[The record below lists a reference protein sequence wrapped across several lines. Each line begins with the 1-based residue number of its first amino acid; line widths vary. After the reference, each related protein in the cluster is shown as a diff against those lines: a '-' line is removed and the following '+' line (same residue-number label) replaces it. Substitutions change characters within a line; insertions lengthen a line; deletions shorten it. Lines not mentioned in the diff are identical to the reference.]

1 LELKVWFNE
10 IILVQDSPMS
20 AGRRWAIY
28 VAILSLL
35 CLLAIGLWN
44 VFRVLLA
51 FGLIGFAGR
60 NSIDRATA
68 MRSGY
73 EQIPQARQIDELLG
87 KADHSV
93 MNEGADTEEGVKEEW
108 ISEVYFGGRY
118 ELVMTVDI
126 RVDRRTSN
134 VSKVIGTPRFR
145 LLEIESVEL
154 LSGGRASISY
164 RGSAQRQFG
173 SVEWER
179 VVDANG
185 DFSVIGIEI
194 EKSTPILNFD
204 ELVQESQRRARL
216 RYSR

>member
-1 LELKVWFNE
+1 
-10 IILVQDSPMS
+10 MS
-20 AGRRWAIY
+20 IGRRWPVY
-28 VAILSLL
+28 VSIIGLS
-35 CLLAIGLWN
+35 CHLAIGLWN

-51 FGLIGFAGR
+51 FGLIWLAGR

-73 EQIPQARQIDELLG
+73 DQIPQARQIDELLG

-93 MNEGADTEEGVKEEW
+93 MNEGDDTDEGVKEEW
-108 ISEVYFGGRY
+108 ISEAYFGGRY
-118 ELVMTVDI
+118 ELVMTIDI

-145 LLEIESVEL
+145 LLEIESVEM
-154 LSGGRASISY
+154 LSGGRASVSY
-164 RGSAQRQFG
+164 RGSGQREFS

-179 VVDANG
+179 VVEANG

-194 EKSTPILNFD
+194 VKSTPIPNFG

-216 RYSR
+216 RYAR